1 MKLLK
6 RIVTSLA
13 LTAVIVPVTGF
24 ACDAAGPQTH
34 VGNVVSI
41 DASKMTFT
49 IKDAQTRDSITFIA
63 DNSAIIDSLKS
74 AKGSI
79 MVNYEDINDSVNLK
93 AVGVTF

>member
-6 RIVTSLA
+6 RIVTTIA
-13 LTAVIVPVTGF
+13 LTAAIAPVTGF

-34 VGNVVSI
+34 VGSVVSI

-49 IKDAQTRDSITFIA
+49 IKDAQTSDSITFVA
-63 DNSAIIDSLKS
+63 DNSAIIDSLKN

-79 MVNYEDINDSVNLK
+79 MVNYEDIDDSINLK